1 VNHKFHP
8 IALAAALITGF
19 AGLPKAYA
27 QLPMLDKQPWL
38 GNFAVFANK
47 RFNITI
53 SPQGNIELIPLNEK
67 DEPVGKQLAIT
78 IDAGIEEIRPE
89 GKVIM
94 KEVKVDTLVSDD
106 TPTEKLEKTTIRG
119 NVTGGAEF
127 ELKLEQ
133 VRGII
138 FIGGRVLNAGTLTKN
153 PVRFAVRVRIPNA
166 YPYDDTQ
173 AASADKKAERA
184 FIKKLKGDSLQV
196 KWTDGKSVKQDFEKT
211 VDVTSKELNGPGI
224 ASAEVDI
231 SSYTGK
237 RIILT
242 AAPNSSMTLRNQ
254 QPEPLHRGFTICWQA
269 DTAKDPES
277 KARLAIEVR

>member
-1 VNHKFHP
+1 
-8 IALAAALITGF
+8 
-19 AGLPKAYA
+19 
-27 QLPMLDKQPWL
+27 MLDKQPWL

-78 IDAGIEEIRPE
+78 IDAGIEEILPE

-94 KEVKVDTLVSDD
+94 KEVKVDTLVSDE

-119 NVTGGAEF
+119 KVTGSAEF

-153 PVRFAVRVRIPNA
+153 PIRFVVRVSIPNA
-166 YPYDDTQ
+166 YPYDDAQ

-196 KWTDGKSVKQDFEKT
+196 KWSDGKQLKQDFEKT
-211 VDVTSKELNGPGI
+211 VDVTTKELNGPGI

-231 SSYTGK
+231 SSYMGK
-237 RIILT
+237 RVIFT
-242 AAPNSSMTLRNQ
+242 AAPNSSMTLRNP
-254 QPEPLHRGFTICWQA
+254 QPEPLHKGFTISWQA